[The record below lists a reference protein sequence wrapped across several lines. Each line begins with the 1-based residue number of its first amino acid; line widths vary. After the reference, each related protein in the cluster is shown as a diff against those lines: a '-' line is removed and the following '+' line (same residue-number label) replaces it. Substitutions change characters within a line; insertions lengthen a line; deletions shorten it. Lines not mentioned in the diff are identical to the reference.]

1 MHAPPVILN
10 SHENRVR
17 RLAAR
22 QRMCLIRR
30 RTGRGWGVWRY
41 ALTDAFGAAEPR
53 SRAFGFDKNGS
64 PAATLDEIEA
74 YLKSDF
80 EPAA

>member
-30 RTGRGWGVWRY
+30 QGRGSGVWRY

-53 SRAFGFDKNGS
+53 SRAFGFDKNGN

-74 YLKSDF
+74 YLRGDF